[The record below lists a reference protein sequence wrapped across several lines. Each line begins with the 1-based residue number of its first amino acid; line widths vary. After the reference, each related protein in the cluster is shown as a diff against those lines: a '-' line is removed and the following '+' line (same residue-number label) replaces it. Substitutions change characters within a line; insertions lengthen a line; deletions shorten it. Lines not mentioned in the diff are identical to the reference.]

1 MQHILDC
8 LVLIKIKDYMMI
20 WEKIIIVT
28 YFALCIFKHF
38 VLFFHI
44 IVVIVIVV
52 SLSDG
57 C

>member
-8 LVLIKIKDYMMI
+8 LVLIKIIDYMMI
-20 WEKIIIVT
+20 WGKKIIIP
-28 YFALCIFKHF
+28 YFALCYFKHF

-44 IVVIVIVV
+44 IVVITIVV